1 MKPRI
6 LITLFTLLAL
16 AVASGV
22 IGQDE
27 KEENDKTPDRKQ
39 IQRMIEDLIEE
50 RLNATQPAVDSDNW
64 FPLTENAGIEVVEN
78 RDGLLRGTLYIR
90 RNGGSWRRVALQGTQ
105 ELGSPVVP
113 LG

>member
-6 LITLFTLLAL
+6 LITLFALLAF

-22 IGQDE
+22 VGQDE
-27 KEENDKTPDRKQ
+27 KEEGGKIPDNKQ
-39 IQRMIEDLIEE
+39 LQKMIDDMIEKE
-50 RLNATQPAVDSDNW
+50 LNGTQPAVDSDNW
-64 FPLTENAGIEVVEN
+64 FPLTESVGFEVVED

-90 RNGGSWRRVALQGTQ
+90 RNGGSWREVAIQGAR